1 MLVQE
6 VLSVSQLTS
15 AIKKQLESRFTALS
29 VRGEISNLKEQSS
42 GHLYFTLKDQESQI
56 SAVLFR
62 GNAHTLKRMPK
73 GGDQVIARGEISVY
87 APRGNYQLIVRELDY
102 LGVGELLLKLHEL
115 KNKLEKRGWFSQEFK
130 KKLPK
135 YPKTIGVVTS
145 ATGSV
150 IQDILNILNRR
161 FSGFH
166 LILNPVKVQGE
177 GAAQEIAKAID
188 QFNQHRLADLLIVGR
203 GGGNLEDLWAFN
215 EEIVAEAIF
224 RSEIPI
230 ISAVG
235 HETDTSIADYVADV
249 RAPTPSAAAEMAIA
263 EKAQQLQFL
272 KQSHARMTYAVKTQA
287 SQHRK
292 VLERYQKSPH
302 MRSAYALLG
311 THFQRI
317 DDLRNT
323 LDLSVRQ
330 HLQKKQL
337 QLEVLAKQSD
347 ALKPSNQIH
356 VLKQRLASME
366 KAVGTAIAQQ
376 IASFKRHFDPDLS
389 CALLLKRC
397 QFHIHEKK
405 ARLQQLVSHLKAIDP
420 KNLLT
425 KGYCILFQEK
435 LDSVILS
442 SQELVDNPTIR
453 ILMHDGTARAHI
465 EEITP

>member
-1 MLVQE
+1 MQE
-6 VLSVSQLTS
+6 VLTVSQLTS
-15 AIKKQLESRFTALS
+15 AIKKQLESRFASLS

-42 GHLYFTLKDQESQI
+42 GHLYFTLKDQDSQI

-62 GNAHTLKRMPK
+62 GNAQSLKRMPK
-73 GGDQVIARGEISVY
+73 GGDQVVVRGEISVY

-115 KNKLEKRGWFSQEFK
+115 KNKLEKRGWFAPELK

-145 ATGSV
+145 PTGSV

-203 GGGNLEDLWAFN
+203 GGGSLEDLWAFN
-215 EEIVAEAIF
+215 EEVVAEAIF
-224 RSEIPI
+224 RSQIPI

-272 KQSHARMTYAVKTQA
+272 KQSHARMTYAVKAQA

-292 VLERYQKSPH
+292 ILERYQKSPH
-302 MRSAYALLG
+302 MRSAYTLLG
-311 THFQRI
+311 THLQRV
-317 DDLRNT
+317 DDLRST
-323 LDLSVRQ
+323 LDLGIRQ
-330 HLQKKQL
+330 QLQKKQL
-337 QLEVLAKQSD
+337 QLQVLARQAD
-347 ALKPSNQIH
+347 ALKPKTQLQA
-356 VLKQRLASME
+356 LKQRLASMD
-366 KAVGTAIAQQ
+366 KAVGTAISQQ
-376 IASFKRHFDPDLS
+376 VASIKRHFDPDLS
-389 CALLLKRC
+389 RELLHKRC
-397 QFHIHEKK
+397 QFHINEKK

-442 SQELVDNPTIR
+442 TQELAENPTIR
-453 ILMHDGTARAHI
+453 ILMHDGTAKAHI
-465 EEITP
+465 EEITR